1 MGLLKRGISNTL
13 FFQLKTVEEILEI
26 VEGLDAPADEAEVSL
41 TDALGRVLARGLIS
55 PEALPG
61 FARSSMDG
69 FAVRARDTF
78 GATEGLPALLEIA
91 GDVAMGTE
99 PGRGIGPGE
108 AARIATGGMLPE
120 GADAVVMVEYS
131 QALDERTVEL
141 SRAVSPLENVI
152 GPEDDVRRG
161 ETVLPR
167 GTRLRPR
174 QLGVLAGLGMERVS
188 VIRAPVVAVISTGDE
203 IVPVGRTPRPGQIRD
218 INTHTLC
225 AFCTRLGAEPLGLGV
240 VPDRFDRLRE
250 RLVEGLDR
258 ADSVWISGGS
268 SVGTRDLTLQVLE
281 SIDGMEILAHGV
293 SISPGK
299 PTILAKRHGATVWG
313 LPGHAAS
320 ALVVADILLGP
331 FLRKIAGE
339 RPGTLPPHGSVEAE
353 LGRNVESAPGR
364 DDFIRVRLIGKDG
377 SLVADPLFGKSGLI
391 SPLARAD
398 GLVRVDR
405 FTEGLYQGDRV
416 TVRLFGA

>member
-1 MGLLKRGISNTL
+1 MKREISNTL
-13 FFQLKTVEEILEI
+13 FFQLKTVEEILET

-41 TDALGRVLARGLIS
+41 ADAPGRVLARDLIS

-78 GATEGLPALLEIA
+78 GATESLPALLEIA
-91 GDVAMGTE
+91 GDVAMGTDA
-99 PGRGIGPGE
+99 RCRIGPGQ

-120 GADAVVMVEYS
+120 GADAVVMVEYA
-131 QALDERTVEL
+131 QVLDDRTVEL

-152 GPEDDVRRG
+152 GPEDDVRKG
-161 ETVLPR
+161 DTVLAA

-174 QLGVLAGLGMERVS
+174 ELGVLAGLGVERVS
-188 VIRAPVVAVISTGDE
+188 VLRVPVVAVVSTGDE
-203 IVPVGRTPRPGQIRD
+203 IVPVDRKPRPGQVRD
-218 INTHTLC
+218 INGHTLC
-225 AFCTRLGAEPLGLGV
+225 AFCTRLGAEALGLGI

-268 SVGTRDLTLQVLE
+268 SVGTRDLTVQVLE

-299 PTILAKRHGATVWG
+299 PTILARRHRSTVWG

-320 ALVVADILLGP
+320 ALVVAEVLLGP
-331 FLRKIAGE
+331 FLRRIGGE
-339 RPGTLPPHGSVEAE
+339 RPGTLPPYGAVEAE
-353 LGRNVESAPGR
+353 LGRNIESAPGR

-377 SLVADPLFGKSGLI
+377 RLVADPLFGKSGLI

-398 GLVRVDR
+398 GLVRVGR
-405 FTEGLYQGDRV
+405 FTEGLYQGERV
-416 TVRLFGA
+416 TVRLFVA

>member
-1 MGLLKRGISNTL
+1 M
-13 FFQLKTVEEILEI
+13 FFQLKTVEDILDI
-26 VEGLDAPADEAEVSL
+26 IGGLDGPADETRVSL
-41 TDALGRVLARGLIS
+41 TDALDRVLAGDVIS

-78 GATEGLPALLEIA
+78 GATEGLPALLEIS
-91 GDVAMGTE
+91 GEVAMGAE
-99 PGRGIGPGE
+99 PDRGIAPGQ

-131 QALDERTVEL
+131 QALDERTVEV

-152 GPEDDVRRG
+152 GPEDDVRKG
-161 ETVLPR
+161 EHVLPR

-174 QLGVLAGLGMERVS
+174 ELGVLAGLGLDGVAVVRRP
-188 VIRAPVVAVISTGDE
+188 VIAVISTGDE
-203 IVPVGRTPRPGQIRD
+203 IVPVDRTPRPGQVRD
-218 INTHTLC
+218 INSHTLS
-225 AFCTRLGAEPLGLGV
+225 AFCTRLGAEPLGLGL

-250 RLVEGLDR
+250 RLLHGLER

-268 SVGTRDLTLQVLE
+268 SVGTRDLTVQVLE

-299 PTILAKRHGATVWG
+299 PTILARRGRCTVWG

-320 ALVVADILLGP
+320 ALVVAEILLGP
-331 FLRKIAGE
+331 FLRRITGE
-339 RPGTLPPHGSVEAE
+339 RGEPLPPHGSVEAE
-353 LGRNVESAPGR
+353 LSRNIESAPGR
-364 DDFIRVRLIGKDG
+364 DDFIRVRLHRKEGR
-377 SLVADPLFGKSGLI
+377 LVAEPLFGKSGLI

-398 GLVRVDR
+398 GLLRVDR
-405 FTEGLYQGDRV
+405 FTEGLYQGARV